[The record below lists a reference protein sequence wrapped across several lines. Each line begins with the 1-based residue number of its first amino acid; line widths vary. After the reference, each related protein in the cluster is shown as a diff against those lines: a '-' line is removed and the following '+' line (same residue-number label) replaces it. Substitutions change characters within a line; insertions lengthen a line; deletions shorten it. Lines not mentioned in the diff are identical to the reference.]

1 MDSQTLELFRCL
13 QSGPYDEAGLEH
25 IRGLLQPQRRL
36 LRARNDLLTLIEII
50 ELLQGWA
57 EATSD
62 PSVGTLA
69 MLEASDIAERELRQ
83 PERAAQLRAQ
93 ASANADERDAAQQA
107 NHFGSLGAR
116 RSEAGDFDGAIE
128 AYERALD
135 ADANVEVI
143 YALAELYTQRGRPGD
158 GAQAADLYC
167 TLGDVLGNPDGIVM
181 LERALALQPKHGEAR
196 ALFDSYVAAQ
206 YPSPGKGPPLAARP
220 RQLAAAAAPQ
230 RQLAPAAARPRQLAP
245 AAAPPPYA
253 APPQLLTPPVM
264 GSSQPGWSSLPPIVV
279 EDSLSSESKR
289 GGMRWLVGGT
299 ALAFV
304 TSAAVVFAMSTGR
317 FEAGKAAVTHVLASV
332 GVAPTPTPSVL
343 PPSTPPPAAV
353 GASADTPPSAAVGAS
368 TDTPPSTAV
377 GASADAPAVTPPTA
391 VPSAAADAPTTAAA
405 AEAASAP
412 EAKTIPEHP
421 ASDEEPPEASSKSAA
436 TTPEVHALL
445 ELATLRGGKLNDA
458 QLSAAIDK
466 ATPKIERC
474 YAQAL
479 KDKPRTKGRLT
490 FGWTVRTNGKAAS
503 VKQLG
508 GSIKDGELGRC
519 TVQAITAT
527 RFPKPHK
534 QSAQIKLPL
543 EYRHA
548 S

>member
-25 IRGLLQPQRRL
+25 IRGLLKPQRRL
-36 LRARNDLLTLIEII
+36 LRARNDLATLLEVV
-50 ELLQGWA
+50 ELMQGWA
-57 EATSD
+57 ESAAD

-69 MLEASDIAERELRQ
+69 ILEASDIAERELRQ

-93 ASANADERDAAQQA
+93 ASANADARDAAQQA
-107 NHFGSLGAR
+107 GHFASLGAR

-135 ADANVEVI
+135 ADANVDVI
-143 YALAELYTQRGRPGD
+143 YALAELYTQRGRPD
-158 GAQAADLYC
+158 DAAQAADLYC
-167 TLGDVLGNPDGIVM
+167 TLGDVLGNPEGIVM
-181 LERALALQPKHGEAR
+181 LERALALQPKHSDAR

-206 YPSPGKGPPLAARP
+206 YPSPPKGPPLAARP
-220 RQLAAAAAPQ
+220 RQLGSAAAP
-230 RQLAPAAARPRQLAP
+230 RPYT
-245 AAAPPPYA
+245 PPP
-253 APPQLLTPPVM
+253 PLPQAPPVM
-264 GSSQPGWSSLPPIVV
+264 GSPEADGWTSLPPIVV
-279 EDSLSSESKR
+279 EDSLSLEPKR

-299 ALAFV
+299 VLAFV
-304 TSAAVVFAMSTGR
+304 SSAALVFAMSTGR
-317 FEAGKAAVTHVLASV
+317 FEAGKAAVTHLLARV
-332 GVAPTPTPSVL
+332 GVAPAPTPPAL
-343 PPSTPPPAAV
+343 PTTAPPPAAV
-353 GASADTPPSAAVGAS
+353 GASADTSGV
-368 TDTPPSTAV
+368 AV
-377 GASADAPAVTPPTA
+377 GASADTSVTP
-391 VPSAAADAPTTAAA
+391 PSAAANAPSSTATADAAIAADA
-405 AEAASAP
+405 TP
-412 EAKTIPEHP
+412 IPGHP
-421 ASDEEPPEASSKSAA
+421 ASDEEPPAEAGSKSAA
-436 TTPEVHALL
+436 ATPEVRALL

-458 QLSAAIDK
+458 QLAAAIDK

-519 TVQAITAT
+519 TAQAITAT
-527 RFPKPHK
+527 RFPKPRK

>member
-36 LRARNDLLTLIEII
+36 LRSRNDLATLVEII

-57 EATSD
+57 EAAPN

-69 MLEASDIAERELRQ
+69 MLEASDIAERDLRQ

-93 ASANADERDAAQQA
+93 ASANADERDAAQQSS
-107 NHFGSLGAR
+107 HFASLGAR
-116 RSEAGDFDGAIE
+116 RGEAGDFDGAIE

-143 YALAELYTQRGRPGD
+143 YALAELYTQRSRPGD
-158 GAQAADLYC
+158 AKQAADLYC
-167 TLGDVLGNPDGIVM
+167 TLGDVLGNPEGIVM

-220 RQLAAAAAPQ
+220 RQLGAAAAPQ
-230 RQLAPAAARPRQLAP
+230 PY
-245 AAAPPPYA
+245 APPP
-253 APPQLLTPPVM
+253 PLPTPPPVM
-264 GSSQPGWSSLPPIVV
+264 GSAQPGGWSSLPPIVV

-289 GGMRWLVGGT
+289 GGLRWLVGGT
-299 ALAFV
+299 VLAFV
-304 TSAAVVFAMSTGR
+304 TSAALAFAMSTGR
-317 FEAGKAAVTHVLASV
+317 FDAGKAAVTHVLASV
-332 GVAPTPTPSVL
+332 GVVPAPTPPAL

-353 GASADTPPSAAVGAS
+353 AATADT
-368 TDTPPSTAV
+368 
-377 GASADAPAVTPPTA
+377 PAVTPPPA
-391 VPSAAADAPTTAAA
+391 DPGAAAGAPSTAAA
-405 AEAASAP
+405 PDTAIAP
-412 EAKTIPEHP
+412 EATSGPAHP
-421 ASDEEPPEASSKSAA
+421 ASDEEPPEAASKSAA
-436 TTPEVHALL
+436 ASPEVHALL

-543 EYRHA
+543 EYSHA